1 MWGGIIFV
9 TVNTLCMY
17 NQIKYKKQNNM
28 KNDWIKRAKS
38 LMAEQGVT
46 QLDLVTTMKVK
57 SRGTISHYFC
67 GRNEPTLEAL
77 TALAKHLNV
86 TPQYLFFGGEKNREV
101 NGTLL
106 SKCSKVV
113 RDLNIENNLGLTEDQ
128 QVQLVIFIYNQSQK
142 DEGIEMLSKKQI
154 SDTATLLLNTLAV

>member
-1 MWGGIIFV
+1 M
-9 TVNTLCMY
+9 
-17 NQIKYKKQNNM
+17 
-28 KNDWIKRAKS
+28 S
-38 LMAEQGVT
+38 
-46 QLDLVTTMKVK
+46 VK
-57 SRGTISHYFC
+57 SRGTISHYFT
-67 GRNEPTLEAL
+67 GRNQPTLEAL

-86 TPQYLFFGGEKNREV
+86 TPQYLLYGGEKNREV
-101 NGTLL
+101 NGKLL

-142 DEGIEMLSKKQI
+142 EEGIEMLSKKQI

>member
-1 MWGGIIFV
+1 M
-9 TVNTLCMY
+9 
-17 NQIKYKKQNNM
+17 
-28 KNDWIKRAKS
+28 DASWIKRAKN
-38 LMAEQGVT
+38 LMTEQNVT
-46 QLDLVTTMKVK
+46 QNDIIPIMNVK
-57 SRGTISHYFC
+57 SRGAISHYFT
-67 GRNEPTLEAL
+67 GRNEPTFDAL

-142 DEGIEMLSKKQI
+142 EEGIEILSKKQI